1 MRKEERDPTS
11 ASVRPFAVFDYVPN
25 DPVVSTRATCAPN
38 RAVPSFRTTPL
49 PLPTPAASAS
59 SCVERGKRACNYV
72 CITGG
77 NAEDINCLW
86 GMGRRVGE
94 EKSSGVHV
102 TLPTT
107 LWLLAG

>member
-1 MRKEERDPTS
+1 MCPEPRS
-11 ASVRPFAVFDYVPN
+11 AVFSYN
-25 DPVVSTRATCAPN
+25 T
-38 RAVPSFRTTPL
+38 
-49 PLPTPAASAS
+49 AS
-59 SCVERGKRACNYV
+59 SPNFGRIGIIVRGEWQASIACNYV

-94 EKSSGVHV
+94 EKRSSGVHV

-107 LWLLAG
+107 LWLAG